1 MRRIWLSALTTAAM
15 AAAVLTAAGPA
26 VAKGSDV
33 TEEACVKSGGTITD
47 VNGVRTCVI
56 SASGLSLGSKAS
68 NAPAKKKTNFLSAG
82 LAKPHAAP

>member
-1 MRRIWLSALTTAAM
+1 
-15 AAAVLTAAGPA
+15 
-26 VAKGSDV
+26 
-33 TEEACVKSGGTITD
+33 

-82 LAKPHAAP
+82 LEKPHAAP